1 MKNIL
6 DTVLYII
13 YALFGLGGLGLTIS
27 MVVISI
33 RNTKRDDTYEKEPHD
48 QKLKNQAAAAERDK
62 EFAAQKQQWDK
73 EYHERRMASLEDLKH

>member
-1 MKNIL
+1 MKDIL

-33 RNTKRDDTYEKEPHD
+33 RNTKRDDAYEKELHD
-48 QKLKNQAAAAERDK
+48 QKMKNQAAAAERDN

-73 EYHERRMASLEDLKH
+73 EYHERRMAALEDLKH

>member
-1 MKNIL
+1 MKDIL

-27 MVVISI
+27 MVVISL
-33 RNTKRDDTYEKEPHD
+33 RNTKRDDAYEKELHN
-48 QKLKNQAAAAERDK
+48 QKMKNQAAAAERDN

>member
-1 MKNIL
+1 MKDIL

-33 RNTKRDDTYEKEPHD
+33 RNTKRDDAYEKELHN
-48 QKLKNQAAAAERDK
+48 QKMKNQAAAAERDN

-73 EYHERRMASLEDLKH
+73 ESHERRMASLEDLKH

>member
-1 MKNIL
+1 MKDIL

-33 RNTKRDDTYEKEPHD
+33 RNTKRDDAYEKELHN
-48 QKLKNQAAAAERDK
+48 QKMKNQAAAAERDN
-62 EFAAQKQQWDK
+62 EFAAQKQQCDK

>member
-1 MKNIL
+1 MKDIL

-27 MVVISI
+27 LVVISI

-48 QKLKNQAAAAERDK
+48 QKMKNQAAAAERDK

>member
-27 MVVISI
+27 LVVISI

-48 QKLKNQAAAAERDK
+48 QKMKNQAAAAERDK